1 MATPLVRIPQPQGG
15 TMYAF
20 ASAARDITRAFNSAD
35 INFEFS
41 KFALLDLPD
50 FTQSV
55 NGSNAI
61 DFELNLK
68 QPSGQAYVASMPNVD
83 FAQTFQNYA
92 LNLEEIL
99 LKDDDYDPIIL
110 QSDAEKIFFKWLSA
124 LGAIDF
130 RPTDSN
136 ESSTGAYAEN
146 DNAILG
152 GSNYDKVVKYLG
164 SIDAENDVAYQ
175 GNTYHEVYINV
186 PTSVGYTP
194 SVLFKPTE
202 YNTSATKLYPS
213 DVNAQNVE
221 GREGQTHPDPNIN
234 LEPIVDQWTQNSG
247 PFYDIQTNAT
257 NSVQIDWDTASYEM
271 IQNNSEVQS
280 LLDFAKTGQEF
291 RFNAVLVYYDLYSSS
306 VPANR
311 ATNLYGILILD
322 DITDA
327 YGPGSKIHEQIKF
340 KPNEV
345 TGLNGNA
352 YSLKL
357 NLKFNSSL
365 DNVGVETSINDF
377 TTFSMDLFMDTTTAL
392 ENATDLLLQA
402 NNRYAKISDRLDVL
416 ENLILGTAKAAEIE
430 ARVKELEDDFTA
442 SSLQLRDSEALLSL
456 VNNAHTKINQL
467 IDGTIPVELQYN
479 TDVIFSGRGTKID
492 KSIPGKIKINNEVE
506 GYSNNPAWRWD
517 IASGIA
523 TGRLSTNDGFDAS
536 GAETY
541 GVWTKLEPYT
551 NRLSLK
557 GLLPKDV
564 ENNPLNDNLNI
575 YIDDSTNGWKSGQI
589 FKIAL
594 DEINVNQHN
603 IKIWTGKTSGY
614 SVKIADIDPSKLIT
628 TTPYFE
634 VVCID
639 PINYVFELDILR

>member
-55 NGSNAI
+55 DGANAI
-61 DFELNLK
+61 DFEVNLK
-68 QPSGQAYVASMPNVD
+68 QPSGQAYNATMPNVD

-110 QSDAEKIFFKWLSA
+110 ASDAEKIFFKWLSA

-146 DNAILG
+146 DNSILG
-152 GSNYDKVVKYLG
+152 GANYDKVVKYLG

-186 PTSVGYTP
+186 PTSIGYTP
-194 SVLFKPTE
+194 LVLFKPTD
-202 YNTSATKLYPS
+202 YNTSATKLYPT
-213 DVNAQNVE
+213 DVNAQNIE

-234 LEPIVDQWTQNSG
+234 LEPVVDQWTLNSG
-247 PFYDIQTNAT
+247 PYYDVQTNST
-257 NSVQIDWDTASYEM
+257 NSVQIDFDTASYEP
-271 IQNNSEVQS
+271 IQNNPDVES
-280 LLDFAKTGQEF
+280 LLDYAKTGQQF

-352 YSLKL
+352 FSLKL

-365 DNVGVETSINDF
+365 DNVGVETSVNDF

-402 NNRYAKISDRLDVL
+402 NNRYNQIVERLDSL
-416 ENLILGTAKAAEIE
+416 ESIILGTAQAAALESRI
-430 ARVKELEDDFTA
+430 KELEDDFTS
-442 SSLQLRDSEALLSL
+442 SSLQLQDANALLSL
-456 VNNAHTKINQL
+456 INNAHTKINQL

-479 TDVIFSGRGTKID
+479 TDVIFSGRGTTVD
-492 KSIPGKIKINNEVE
+492 KSIPGKIKVNNEVD
-506 GYSNNPAWRWD
+506 GYVVSDVYKWD
-517 IASGIA
+517 IASQIT
-523 TGRLSTNDGFDAS
+523 TGALTASSPFDNSQANQ
-536 GAETY
+536 Y
-541 GVWTKLEPYT
+541 GVWSKLNLYT
-551 NRLSLK
+551 NRLSLNN
-557 GLLPKDV
+557 LLNQEV
-564 ENNPLNDNLNI
+564 LNSNLNI
-575 YIDDSTNGWKSGQI
+575 YIDDSTNGWKKGQV
-589 FKIAL
+589 FKVAIDRL
-594 DEINVNQHN
+594 DVNGYDINV
-603 IKIWTGKTSGY
+603 WTNKAGGFTTGIT
-614 SVKIADIDPSKLIT
+614 VIAPSQLIT
-628 TTPYFE
+628 DKPYFE
-634 VVCID
+634 IVCVD
-639 PINYVFELDILR
+639 PVNYVFEVDILR

>member
-50 FTQSV
+50 FTDSV
-55 NGSNAI
+55 NGSNTI

-68 QPSGQAYVASMPNVD
+68 EQSGAVYNANMPNVD

-92 LNLEEIL
+92 LNLEELL
-99 LKDDDYDPIIL
+99 LKDDDYDPILL
-110 QSDAEKIFFKWLSA
+110 QSDSEKIFFKWLSS

-136 ESSTGAYAEN
+136 ESSTGAYSEN

-186 PTSVGYTP
+186 PTAVGYTP
-194 SVLFKPTE
+194 LVLFKPTD
-202 YNTSATKLYPS
+202 YNTSATKLYL
-213 DVNAQNVE
+213 DVNNTNVE

-234 LEPIVDQWTQNSG
+234 LLPIVDAGSTANTAAY
-247 PFYDIQTNAT
+247 YDIQTNAT
-257 NSVQIDWDTASYEM
+257 NSVQIDWDTVSYEP
-271 IQNNSEVQS
+271 IQNNPDVES
-280 LLDFAKTGQEF
+280 LLDYAKTGQQF

-306 VPANR
+306 IPANR

-365 DNVGVETSINDF
+365 DNVGVETSVNDF

-402 NNRYAKISDRLDVL
+402 NNRYSKIVERLDSL
-416 ENLILGTAKAAEIE
+416 ENIILGTAQAAALEGRI
-430 ARVKELEDDFTA
+430 KELEDDFTA
-442 SSLQLRDSEALLSL
+442 SSLQLQDSNALLSL
-456 VNNAHTKINQL
+456 INNAHTKINQL

-479 TDVIFSGRGTKID
+479 TDVIFAGKGTNVD
-492 KSIPGKIKINNEVE
+492 KSIAGKIKVNNSVE
-506 GYSNNPAWRWD
+506 GYVVNDVFQWD
-517 IASGIA
+517 IASSVVSGSVL
-523 TGRLSTNDGFDAS
+523 GGTNLFDNS
-536 GAETY
+536 NSNIN
-541 GVWTKLEPYT
+541 GVWTKLNSYS

-557 GLLPKDV
+557 NKLSAD
-564 ENNPLNDNLNI
+564 PLNGNLNI
-575 YIDDSTNGWKSGQI
+575 YVDDSVTGWTKGQS
-589 FKIAL
+589 FKIAF
-594 DEINVNQHN
+594 DTIDVDGNN
-603 IKIWTGKTSGY
+603 IKVWTNKSGGWQNI
-614 SVKIADIDPSKLIT
+614 VDIDPSQLLTNK
-628 TTPYFE
+628 PYIELVCTDPVNFVFE
-634 VVCID
+634 V
-639 PINYVFELDILR
+639 DILR

>member
-55 NGSNAI
+55 DGANAI
-61 DFELNLK
+61 DFEVNLK
-68 QPSGQAYVASMPNVD
+68 QPSGQAYNATMPNVD

-110 QSDAEKIFFKWLSA
+110 ASDAEKIFFKWLSA

-146 DNAILG
+146 DNSILG
-152 GSNYDKVVKYLG
+152 GANYDKVVKYLG

-186 PTSVGYTP
+186 PTSIGYTP
-194 SVLFKPTE
+194 LVLFKPTD
-202 YNTSATKLYPS
+202 YNTSATKLYPT
-213 DVNAQNVE
+213 DVNAQNIE

-234 LEPIVDQWTQNSG
+234 LEPVVDQWTLNSG
-247 PFYDIQTNAT
+247 PYYDVQTNST
-257 NSVQIDWDTASYEM
+257 NSVQIDFDTASYEP
-271 IQNNSEVQS
+271 IQNNPDIES
-280 LLDFAKTGQEF
+280 LLDYAKTGQQF

-352 YSLKL
+352 FSLKL

-365 DNVGVETSINDF
+365 DNVGVETSVNDF

-402 NNRYAKISDRLDVL
+402 NNRYNQIVERLDSL
-416 ENLILGTAKAAEIE
+416 ESIILGTAQAAALESRI
-430 ARVKELEDDFTA
+430 KELEDDFTS
-442 SSLQLRDSEALLSL
+442 SSLQLQDANALLSL
-456 VNNAHTKINQL
+456 INNAHTKINQL

-479 TDVIFSGRGTKID
+479 TDVIFSGRGTTVD
-492 KSIPGKIKINNEVE
+492 KSIPGKIKVNNEVD
-506 GYSNNPAWRWD
+506 GYVVSDVYKWD
-517 IASGIA
+517 IASQIT
-523 TGRLSTNDGFDAS
+523 TGALTASSPFDNSQANQ
-536 GAETY
+536 Y
-541 GVWTKLEPYT
+541 GVWSKLNLYT
-551 NRLSLK
+551 NRLSLNN
-557 GLLPKDV
+557 LLNQEV
-564 ENNPLNDNLNI
+564 LNSNLNI
-575 YIDDSTNGWKSGQI
+575 YIDDSTNGWKKGQV
-589 FKIAL
+589 FKVAIDRL
-594 DEINVNQHN
+594 DVNGYDINV
-603 IKIWTGKTSGY
+603 WTNKAGGFTTSIT
-614 SVKIADIDPSKLIT
+614 VIAPSQLIT
-628 TTPYFE
+628 DKPYFE
-634 VVCID
+634 IVCVD
-639 PINYVFELDILR
+639 PVNYVFEVDILR

>member
-20 ASAARDITRAFNSAD
+20 ASSARDITRAFNSAD

-41 KFALLDLPD
+41 KYALLDLPD
-50 FTQSV
+50 FTQSA
-55 NGSNAI
+55 NGQNAI
-61 DFELNLK
+61 DFQLNLK
-68 QPSGQAYVASMPNVD
+68 QASGQPYVANMPNVD

-92 LNLEEIL
+92 LNLEEL
-99 LKDDDYDPIIL
+99 LLNDDDYDPILL
-110 QSDAEKIFFKWLSA
+110 QSDAEKIFFKWLSS

-130 RPTDSN
+130 RPSDSN
-136 ESSTGAYAEN
+136 ESSTGDYAEN

-152 GSNYDKVVKYLG
+152 GANYERVVKYLG

-186 PTSVGYTP
+186 PTSVGFTP
-194 SVLFKPTE
+194 QVLFKPTD
-202 YNTSATKLYPS
+202 YNTTATKLYPS
-213 DVNAQNVE
+213 DVNAVNIE
-221 GREGQTHPDPNIN
+221 GREGQTHPDPNID
-234 LEPIVDQWTQNSG
+234 LLPIVDQWTLNSG
-247 PFYDIQTNAT
+247 PYYDVQTNST
-257 NSVQIDWDTASYEM
+257 NSVQIDWDTAAHEQ
-271 IQNNSEVQS
+271 IQNNPDIKS
-280 LLDFAKTGQEF
+280 LLDYAKTGQQF

-311 ATNLYGILILD
+311 STNLYGILILD

-402 NNRYAKISDRLDVL
+402 NNRYGAIAERLTNL
-416 ENLILGTAKAAEIE
+416 ENIILGTAQAAQLE
-430 ARVKELEDDFTA
+430 ARIKELEDDFTA
-442 SSLQLRDSEALLSL
+442 SSLQLQDSDALLTL
-456 VNNAHTKINQL
+456 INNAHGKINQL

-479 TDVIFSGRGTKID
+479 TDVIFAGKGTTVD
-492 KSIPGKIKINNEVE
+492 KSVAGKIKVNNEVE
-506 GYSNNPAWRWD
+506 GYVVSDLFKWD
-517 IASGIA
+517 IASGIV
-523 TGRLSTNDGFDAS
+523 TGALTSTSLFDNSQANQ
-536 GAETY
+536 Y
-541 GVWTKLEPYT
+541 GVWVKLNLYT
-551 NRLSLK
+551 NRLSL
-557 GLLPKDV
+557 
-564 ENNPLNDNLNI
+564 NNILNNESLNSSLDI
-575 YIDDSTNGWKSGQI
+575 YIDDSTNGWKKGQV
-589 FKIAL
+589 FKIAI
-594 DEINVNQHN
+594 DTIDVNGNN
-603 IKIWTGKTSGY
+603 IKVLTNKSGGWQN
-614 SVKIADIDPSKLIT
+614 IADIDPSQLIT
-628 TTPYFE
+628 TKPYIE
-634 VVCID
+634 LVCID
-639 PINYVFELDILR
+639 PINYVFEVDILR

>member
-20 ASAARDITRAFNSAD
+20 ASSARDMTRAFNSAD
-35 INFEFS
+35 LNFEFS
-41 KFALLDLPD
+41 KYALLDLPD

-55 NGSNAI
+55 NGSNTI

-68 QPSGQAYVASMPNVD
+68 QASGQDYVANQPNVD

-92 LNLEEIL
+92 LNMEEIL

-110 QSDAEKIFFKWLSA
+110 QSDAEKIFFKWLSS

-146 DNAILG
+146 NNAILG

-164 SIDAENDVAYQ
+164 SIDAENDVSYQ

-186 PTSVGYTP
+186 PTSVGYSP
-194 SVLFKPTE
+194 LVLFKPTD
-202 YNTSATKLYPS
+202 YNTTATKLYAS
-213 DVNAQNVE
+213 DPESNQIE
-221 GREGQTHPDPNIN
+221 GRTGQSHPDPNIN
-234 LEPIVDQWTQNSG
+234 MSPIFDDWNAGSG
-247 PFYDIQTNAT
+247 AYYDIATNAT
-257 NSVQIDWDTASYEM
+257 NSVQIDWDVNSYAQ
-271 IQNNSEVQS
+271 INNNPDVES

-311 ATNLYGILILD
+311 STNLYGILILD

-392 ENATDLLLQA
+392 ENATELLVQA
-402 NNRYAKISDRLDVL
+402 NSRYNKVVERLDNL
-416 ENLILGTAKAAEIE
+416 ENVILATAKAAELENRI
-430 ARVKELEDDFTA
+430 KELEDDFIA
-442 SSLQLRDSEALLSL
+442 SSLQLRDSEALLNL
-456 VNNAHTKINQL
+456 INNAHTRINQL

-479 TDVIFSGRGTKID
+479 TDVIFSGRGTQVD
-492 KSIPGKIKINNEVE
+492 KSVPGKIKIHNTAGSYKVNLP
-506 GYSNNPAWRWD
+506 YRWD
-517 IASGIA
+517 IASSVTVNELTGEDPFEPTQSNIYGI
-523 TGRLSTNDGFDAS
+523 
-536 GAETY
+536 
-541 GVWTKLEPYT
+541 WTKLDT
-551 NRLSLK
+551 FSNRLSLK
-557 GLLPKDV
+557 DV
-564 ENNPLNDNLNI
+564 IDSGSMNGNLNI
-575 YIDDSTNGWKSGQI
+575 YIDDSSTGWTTGQV
-589 FKIAL
+589 FKVAL
-594 DEINVNQHN
+594 DPIVINGNN
-603 IKIWTGKTSGY
+603 IKIWTGAKSGY
-614 SVKIADIDPSKLIT
+614 VKSIANIDPSQLIT
-628 TTPYFE
+628 DAPYIE

-639 PINYVFELDILR
+639 PVNYEFEADILR

>member
-55 NGSNAI
+55 NGANTI
-61 DFELNLK
+61 DFELALK
-68 QPSGQAYVASMPNVD
+68 QPSGQAYNATMPNVD

-110 QSDAEKIFFKWLSA
+110 ASDAEKIFFKWLSA

-130 RPTDSN
+130 RATDSN

-186 PTSVGYTP
+186 PTAVGFTP
-194 SVLFKPTE
+194 LVLFKPTE
-202 YNTSATKLYPS
+202 YNTSATKAYPT
-213 DVNAQNVE
+213 DVNAANVE

-234 LEPIVDQWTQNSG
+234 LEPVVDAWTQNSG
-247 PFYDIQTNAT
+247 PYYDISTNAT
-257 NSVQIDWDTASYEM
+257 NSVQIDWDTASYEP
-271 IQNNSEVQS
+271 IQNNPDVKS
-280 LLDFAKTGQEF
+280 LADYAKTGQQF

-322 DITDA
+322 DVTDA

-352 YSLKL
+352 FSLKL

-365 DNVGVETSINDF
+365 DNVGVETSVNDF

-402 NNRYAKISDRLDVL
+402 NNRYNKIVERLDSL
-416 ENLILGTAKAAEIE
+416 ENIILGTAKAAELEKRI
-430 ARVKELEDDFTA
+430 KEIEDDFTA
-442 SSLQLRDSEALLSL
+442 SSLQLRDSSALLDL
-456 VNNAHTKINQL
+456 INKAHDKINQL

-479 TDVIFSGRGTKID
+479 TDVIFSGRGTKVD
-492 KSIPGKIKINNEVE
+492 KSVPGKIKINNEVE
-506 GYSNNPAWRWD
+506 GYVPSDIFKWD
-517 IASGIA
+517 IASQITAGA
-523 TGRLSTNDGFDAS
+523 LTANNLFDNSFANQ
-536 GAETY
+536 Y
-541 GVWTKLEPYT
+541 GVWAKLNLYT

-557 GLLPKDV
+557 NLMNAD
-564 ENNPLNDNLNI
+564 PLNSNLNI
-575 YIDDSTNGWKSGQI
+575 YIDDSTNGWKLGQV
-589 FKIAL
+589 FKIAF
-594 DEINVNQHN
+594 DEIDVNGNN
-603 IKIWTGKTSGY
+603 IKIWTNKSGGW
-614 SVKIADIDPSKLIT
+614 SNIADIDPSQLT
-628 TTPYFE
+628 TNKPYIE
-634 VVCID
+634 LVCTD
-639 PINYVFELDILR
+639 PANYVFEVDILR

>member
-50 FTQSV
+50 FTDSV
-55 NGSNAI
+55 NNSNTI

-68 QPSGQAYVASMPNVD
+68 EQSGAAYNANMPNVD

-92 LNLEEIL
+92 LNLEELL

-110 QSDAEKIFFKWLSA
+110 ASDAEKIFFKWLSA

-186 PTSVGYTP
+186 PTAVGYTP
-194 SVLFKPTE
+194 LVLFKPTE
-202 YNTSATKLYPS
+202 YNTSATKLYL
-213 DVNAQNVE
+213 DANNTNVE

-234 LEPIVDQWTQNSG
+234 LLPVVDAGSTANTAAY
-247 PFYDIQTNAT
+247 YDIATNAT
-257 NSVQIDWDTASYEM
+257 NSVQIDFDTASYEP
-271 IQNNSEVQS
+271 IQNNPDVES
-280 LLDFAKTGQEF
+280 LLDYAKTGQQF

-306 VPANR
+306 IPANR
-311 ATNLYGILILD
+311 STNLYGILILD

-352 YSLKL
+352 FSLKL

-365 DNVGVETSINDF
+365 DNVGVETSVNDF

-392 ENATDLLLQA
+392 ENATELLLQA
-402 NNRYAKISDRLDVL
+402 NNRYNKIVERLDSL
-416 ENLILGTAKAAEIE
+416 ENIILGTAQAAALEGRIQ
-430 ARVKELEDDFTA
+430 ALEDDFTA
-442 SSLQLRDSEALLSL
+442 SSLQLQDSNALLSL
-456 VNNAHTKINQL
+456 INNAHAKINQL

-479 TDVIFSGRGTKID
+479 TDVIFAGKGTDVD
-492 KSIPGKIKINNEVE
+492 KSIAGKIKVNNSVE
-506 GYSNNPAWRWD
+506 GYVVNDVFQWD
-517 IASGIA
+517 IASGVVSGSVLGGA
-523 TGRLSTNDGFDAS
+523 NLFDNS
-536 GAETY
+536 NSNVN
-541 GVWTKLEPYT
+541 GVWTKLNSYS

-557 GLLPKDV
+557 NKLSAD
-564 ENNPLNDNLNI
+564 PLNGNLNI
-575 YIDDSTNGWKSGQI
+575 YVDDSVTGWTKGQSFRIAFDTIDVDGNNIKVWTNKSGGWQ
-589 FKIAL
+589 
-594 DEINVNQHN
+594 N
-603 IKIWTGKTSGY
+603 
-614 SVKIADIDPSKLIT
+614 IADIDPSQLLTNK
-628 TTPYFE
+628 PYIELVCTDPVNFVFE
-634 VVCID
+634 V
-639 PINYVFELDILR
+639 DILR

>member
-55 NGSNAI
+55 NGANTI
-61 DFELNLK
+61 DFELALK
-68 QPSGQAYVASMPNVD
+68 QPSGQAYNATMPNVD

-110 QSDAEKIFFKWLSA
+110 ASDAEKIFFKWLSA

-130 RPTDSN
+130 RATDSN

-186 PTSVGYTP
+186 PTAVGFTP
-194 SVLFKPTE
+194 LVLFKPTE
-202 YNTSATKLYPS
+202 YNTSATKAYPT
-213 DVNAQNVE
+213 DVNAANVE

-234 LEPIVDQWTQNSG
+234 LEPVVDAWTQNSG
-247 PFYDIQTNAT
+247 PYYDIATNAT
-257 NSVQIDWDTASYEM
+257 NSVQIDWDTASYEP
-271 IQNNSEVQS
+271 IQNNPDVKS
-280 LLDFAKTGQEF
+280 LADYAKTGQQF

-322 DITDA
+322 DVTDA

-352 YSLKL
+352 FSLKL

-365 DNVGVETSINDF
+365 DNVGVETSVNDF

-392 ENATDLLLQA
+392 ENATELLLQA
-402 NNRYAKISDRLDVL
+402 NNRYNKIVERLDSL
-416 ENLILGTAKAAEIE
+416 ENIILGTAKAAELEKRI
-430 ARVKELEDDFTA
+430 KEIEDDFTA
-442 SSLQLRDSEALLSL
+442 SSLQLRDSSALLDL
-456 VNNAHTKINQL
+456 INKAHDKINQL

-479 TDVIFSGRGTKID
+479 TDVIFSGRGTKVD
-492 KSIPGKIKINNEVE
+492 KSVPGKIKINNEVE
-506 GYSNNPAWRWD
+506 GYVPSDIFKWD
-517 IASGIA
+517 IASQITAGA
-523 TGRLSTNDGFDAS
+523 LTTSNLFDNSFANQ
-536 GAETY
+536 Y
-541 GVWTKLEPYT
+541 GVWAKLNLYT

-557 GLLPKDV
+557 NLMNAD
-564 ENNPLNDNLNI
+564 PLNSNLNI
-575 YIDDSTNGWKSGQI
+575 YIDDSTNGWKLGQV
-589 FKIAL
+589 FKIAF
-594 DEINVNQHN
+594 DEIDVNGNN
-603 IKIWTGKTSGY
+603 IKIWTNKSGGW
-614 SVKIADIDPSKLIT
+614 SNIADIDPSQLT
-628 TTPYFE
+628 TNKPYME
-634 VVCID
+634 LVCTD
-639 PINYVFELDILR
+639 PANYVFEVDILR

>member
-50 FTQSV
+50 FTESV
-55 NGSNAI
+55 NNSNTI

-68 QPSGQAYVASMPNVD
+68 EQSGAAYNANMPNVD

-92 LNLEEIL
+92 LNLEELL

-110 QSDAEKIFFKWLSA
+110 ASDAEKIFFKWLSA

-152 GSNYDKVVKYLG
+152 GSNYDRVVKYLG

-186 PTSVGYTP
+186 PTAVGYSP
-194 SVLFKPTE
+194 LVLFKPTE
-202 YNTSATKLYPS
+202 YNTSATKLYL
-213 DVNAQNVE
+213 DANNTNVE

-234 LEPIVDQWTQNSG
+234 LLPVVDAGSTANTAAY
-247 PFYDIQTNAT
+247 YDIATNAT
-257 NSVQIDWDTASYEM
+257 DSVQIDWDTASYEP
-271 IQNNSEVQS
+271 IQNNPDVQS
-280 LLDFAKTGQEF
+280 LLDYAKTGQQF

-306 VPANR
+306 IPANR

-322 DITDA
+322 DITDS

-352 YSLKL
+352 FSLKL

-365 DNVGVETSINDF
+365 DNVGVETSVNDF

-392 ENATDLLLQA
+392 ENATELLLQA
-402 NNRYAKISDRLDVL
+402 NNRYNKIVERLDSL
-416 ENLILGTAKAAEIE
+416 ENIILGTAKAAALE
-430 ARVKELEDDFTA
+430 ARIQELEDDFTA
-442 SSLQLRDSEALLSL
+442 SSLQLQDSNALLSL
-456 VNNAHTKINQL
+456 INNAHTKINQL

-479 TDVIFSGRGTKID
+479 TDVIFAGKGTNVD
-492 KSIPGKIKINNEVE
+492 KSIAGKIKVNNSVE
-506 GYSNNPAWRWD
+506 GYVVNDVFQWD
-517 IASGIA
+517 IASGVVS
-523 TGRLSTNDGFDAS
+523 GSVLGGTNLFDNS
-536 GAETY
+536 NSNIN
-541 GVWTKLEPYT
+541 GVWTKLNSYS

-557 GLLPKDV
+557 NKLSAD
-564 ENNPLNDNLNI
+564 PLNGNLNI
-575 YIDDSTNGWKSGQI
+575 YVDDSVTGWTKGQSFRIAFDTIDVDGNNIKVWTNKSGGWQ
-589 FKIAL
+589 
-594 DEINVNQHN
+594 N
-603 IKIWTGKTSGY
+603 
-614 SVKIADIDPSKLIT
+614 IADIDPSQLLTNK
-628 TTPYFE
+628 PYIELVCTDPVNFVFE
-634 VVCID
+634 V
-639 PINYVFELDILR
+639 DILR

>member
-20 ASAARDITRAFNSAD
+20 ASSARDITRAFNSAD

-55 NGSNAI
+55 DGANAI

-68 QPSGQAYVASMPNVD
+68 QPSGQAYDATQPNVD

-110 QSDAEKIFFKWLSA
+110 ASDAEKIFFKWLSS

-146 DNAILG
+146 NNSILG

-186 PTSVGYTP
+186 PTSVGDTP
-194 SVLFKPTE
+194 LVLFKPTE
-202 YNTSATKLYPS
+202 YNTSATKLYPT
-213 DVNAQNVE
+213 DVNAVNVE

-234 LEPIVDQWTQNSG
+234 LLPVVDQWTLNSG
-247 PFYDIQTNAT
+247 PYYDIQTNAT
-257 NSVQIDWDTASYEM
+257 NSVQIDFDTASYEP
-271 IQNNSEVQS
+271 IQNNPDIES
-280 LLDFAKTGQEF
+280 LLDYAKTGQQF
-291 RFNAVLVYYDLYSSS
+291 KFNAVLVYYDLYSSS

-311 ATNLYGILILD
+311 STNLYGILILD
-322 DITDA
+322 DILDA
-327 YGPGSKIHEQIKF
+327 YGPGTKIHEQIKF

-365 DNVGVETSINDF
+365 DNVGVETSVNDF

-402 NNRYAKISDRLDVL
+402 NNRYDKIVERLDSL
-416 ENLILGTAKAAEIE
+416 ENIILGTAKAAALE
-430 ARVKELEDDFTA
+430 ARIKELEDDFTS
-442 SSLQLRDSEALLSL
+442 SSLQLQDSSALLSL
-456 VNNAHTKINQL
+456 VNNAHNKINQL

-479 TDVIFSGRGTKID
+479 TDVIFAGKGTNID
-492 KSIPGKIKINNEVE
+492 KSIAGKIKVNNSVD
-506 GYSNNPAWRWD
+506 GYVVNDVFQWD
-517 IASGIA
+517 ISSGVVA
-523 TGRLSTNDGFDAS
+523 GSVLGGSNLFDTTNSNINGIWS
-536 GAETY
+536 
-541 GVWTKLEPYT
+541 KLNSYS

-557 GLLPKDV
+557 NKLTASA
-564 ENNPLNDNLNI
+564 LNGNLNI
-575 YIDDSTNGWKSGQI
+575 YIDDSVIGWTLGQS
-589 FKIAL
+589 FKVAFDTI
-594 DEINVNQHN
+594 DVDGNN
-603 IKIWTGKTSGY
+603 IKIWTNKSGGWQNI
-614 SVKIADIDPSKLIT
+614 VDIDPSQLIT
-628 TTPYFE
+628 NKPYIE
-634 VVCID
+634 LVCID
-639 PINYVFELDILR
+639 PQNYVFEVDILR

>member
-55 NGSNAI
+55 NGANTI

-68 QPSGQAYVASMPNVD
+68 QPSGQAYAASAPNVD

-110 QSDAEKIFFKWLSA
+110 QSDAEKIFFKWLSS

-164 SIDAENDVAYQ
+164 SVDAENDVAYQ

-186 PTSVGYTP
+186 PTSIGYTP
-194 SVLFKPTE
+194 LVLFKPTD
-202 YNTSATKLYPS
+202 YNTSATKLYPT
-213 DVNAQNVE
+213 DIEAANVE

-234 LEPIVDQWTQNSG
+234 LQPVVDSHDGSSG
-247 PFYDIQTNAT
+247 YYDIQTNAT
-257 NSVQIDWDTASYEM
+257 NSVQIDWDTASYEG
-271 IQNNSEVQS
+271 IQNNPDVKS
-280 LLDFAKTGQEF
+280 LLDFAKTGQQF

-311 ATNLYGILILD
+311 STNLYGILILD
-322 DITDA
+322 DILDA
-327 YGPGSKIHEQIKF
+327 YGPGTKIHEQIKF

-352 YSLKL
+352 FSLKL

-392 ENATDLLLQA
+392 ENATQLLLDA
-402 NNRYAKISDRLDVL
+402 NDRYSKIVNRLDSL
-416 ENLILGTAKAAEIE
+416 ENIILGTAKAAALE
-430 ARVKELEDDFTA
+430 ARIQELEDDFTA
-442 SSLQLRDSEALLSL
+442 SSLQLRDSAALLDL
-456 VNNAHTKINQL
+456 INNAHTKINQL
-467 IDGTIPVELQYN
+467 VDGTIPVELQYN
-479 TDVIFSGRGTKID
+479 TDVIFAGTGTSID
-492 KSIPGKIKINNEVE
+492 KSVPGKIKVNNTVN
-506 GYSNNPAWRWD
+506 GYQILAPYKWSKNSN
-517 IASGIA
+517 IADSRLTTTNQYDAANATEFGIWA
-523 TGRLSTNDGFDAS
+523 
-536 GAETY
+536 
-541 GVWTKLEPYT
+541 KLNLYS
-551 NRLSLK
+551 NRLSL
-557 GLLPKDV
+557 
-564 ENNPLNDNLNI
+564 LNMFGGTADSSINI
-575 YIDDSTNGWKSGQI
+575 YIDDSSVGWKVGQVFKIVFDTFDINGKSIKIYTNKTNGFSSL
-589 FKIAL
+589 IAEVDAVQL
-594 DEINVNQHN
+594 L
-603 IKIWTGKTSGY
+603 S
-614 SVKIADIDPSKLIT
+614 SKPYIELI
-628 TTPYFE
+628 
-634 VVCID
+634 CID
-639 PINYVFELDILR
+639 PANYEFEVDILR

>member
-55 NGSNAI
+55 DGANAI

-68 QPSGQAYVASMPNVD
+68 QPSGQAYNATMPNVD

-110 QSDAEKIFFKWLSA
+110 ASDAEKIFFKWLSA

-152 GSNYDKVVKYLG
+152 GANYDKVVKYLG

-186 PTSVGYTP
+186 PTSIGYTP
-194 SVLFKPTE
+194 LVLFKPTD
-202 YNTSATKLYPS
+202 YNTSATKAYPT
-213 DVNAQNVE
+213 DVNAQNIE
-221 GREGQTHPDPNIN
+221 GREGQNHPDPNIN
-234 LEPIVDQWTQNSG
+234 LEPVVDAWTLNSG
-247 PFYDIQTNAT
+247 PYYDIQTNAT
-257 NSVQIDWDTASYEM
+257 NSVQIDWDTASYEP
-271 IQNNSEVQS
+271 IQNNPDVQS
-280 LLDFAKTGQEF
+280 LLDYAKTGQQF

-352 YSLKL
+352 FSLKL

-365 DNVGVETSINDF
+365 DNVGVETSVNDF

-402 NNRYAKISDRLDVL
+402 NNRYNKIVERLDSL
-416 ENLILGTAKAAEIE
+416 ENIILGTAQASALESRIQ
-430 ARVKELEDDFTA
+430 ELEDDFTA
-442 SSLQLRDSEALLSL
+442 SSLQLQDSAALLSL
-456 VNNAHTKINQL
+456 INNAHTKINQL

-479 TDVIFSGRGTKID
+479 TDVIFAGRGTTVD
-492 KSIPGKIKINNEVE
+492 KSIPGKIKVNNEVD
-506 GYSNNPAWRWD
+506 GYVVSDVYKWD
-517 IASGIA
+517 IASQIT
-523 TGRLSTNDGFDAS
+523 TGALTAANPFDNSQANQ
-536 GAETY
+536 Y
-541 GVWTKLEPYT
+541 GVWSKLNQYT
-551 NRLSLK
+551 NRLSLNN
-557 GLLPKDV
+557 LLNQEV
-564 ENNPLNDNLNI
+564 LNSNLNI
-575 YIDDSTNGWKSGQI
+575 YIDDSTNGWKKGQV
-589 FKIAL
+589 FKVAI
-594 DEINVNQHN
+594 DRIDVNGKDINV
-603 IKIWTGKTSGY
+603 WTNKSGGFTTSITT
-614 SVKIADIDPSKLIT
+614 IAPSQLIT
-628 TTPYFE
+628 DKPYFE
-634 VVCID
+634 IVCTD
-639 PINYVFELDILR
+639 PVNYVFEVDILR

>member
-20 ASAARDITRAFNSAD
+20 ASSARDITRAFNSAD

-41 KFALLDLPD
+41 KYALLDLPD

-55 NGSNAI
+55 NNENSINFG
-61 DFELNLK
+61 LNLK
-68 QPSGQAYVASMPNVD
+68 QPSGQPYVAGMPNVD

-92 LNLEEIL
+92 LNLEEL
-99 LKDDDYDPIIL
+99 LLNDDDYDPIIL
-110 QSDAEKIFFKWLSA
+110 ASDAEKIFFKWLSA

-130 RPTDSN
+130 RPSDSN

-152 GSNYDKVVKYLG
+152 GSNYDRVVKYLG

-194 SVLFKPTE
+194 QVLFKPTD
-202 YNTSATKLYPS
+202 YNTTATKLFPS
-213 DVNAQNVE
+213 DVNAVNVE
-221 GREGQTHPDPNIN
+221 GREGQTHPDPNID
-234 LEPIVDQWTQNSG
+234 LLPVVDQWTANSG
-247 PFYDIQTNAT
+247 PFYDVQTNAT
-257 NSVQIDWDTASYEM
+257 NSVQIDWDTASYEQ
-271 IQNNSEVQS
+271 IQNNPDVKS
-280 LLDFAKTGQEF
+280 LLDYAKTGQQF

-311 ATNLYGILILD
+311 STNLYGILILD
-322 DITDA
+322 DITDSP
-327 YGPGSKIHEQIKF
+327 GPGSKIHEQIKF

-365 DNVGVETSINDF
+365 DNVGVETSVNDF

-402 NNRYAKISDRLDVL
+402 NNRYGALADRFTNL
-416 ENLILGTAKAAEIE
+416 ENVILGTAQAAQLETRI
-430 ARVKELEDDFTA
+430 KELEDDFTA
-442 SSLQLRDSEALLSL
+442 SSLQLQDSNALLSL
-456 VNNAHTKINQL
+456 INNAHEKINQL

-479 TDVIFSGRGTKID
+479 TDVIFSGKGTTVD
-492 KSIPGKIKINNEVE
+492 KSIAGKIKINNEVE
-506 GYSNNPAWRWD
+506 GYVVSDLYKWD
-517 IASGIA
+517 IASKIT
-523 TGRLSTNDGFDAS
+523 TGVLNSSSLFDNSQANQ
-536 GAETY
+536 Y
-541 GVWTKLEPYT
+541 GVWAKLNLYT
-551 NRLSLK
+551 NRLSL
-557 GLLPKDV
+557 
-564 ENNPLNDNLNI
+564 NNILNNESLNSSLDI
-575 YIDDSTNGWKSGQI
+575 YIDDSTNGWKKGQV
-589 FKIAL
+589 FKIAI
-594 DEINVNQHN
+594 DTIDVNGNN
-603 IKIWTGKTSGY
+603 IKILTNKSGGWQN
-614 SVKIADIDPSKLIT
+614 IADIDPSQLIT
-628 TTPYFE
+628 TKPYIE
-634 VVCID
+634 LVCID
-639 PINYVFELDILR
+639 PINYVFEVDILR